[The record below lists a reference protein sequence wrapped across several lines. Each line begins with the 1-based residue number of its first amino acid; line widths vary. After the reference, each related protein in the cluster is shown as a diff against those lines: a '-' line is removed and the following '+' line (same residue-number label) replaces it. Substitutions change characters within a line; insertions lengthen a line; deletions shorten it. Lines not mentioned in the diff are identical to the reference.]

1 MEASTTRH
9 PRERAG
15 AGGSGEPTTR
25 EFGRN
30 LADPLRNQ
38 LVELGQMAVFFGR
51 TLVELRGVW
60 RYTSEIL
67 RQAGILIV
75 GSAAVIWFMEFVMGA
90 ECGLEANYVLR
101 GYGATIYSGV
111 FTAWCANREM
121 APYMWG
127 YIVSAKIGCGL
138 VAEIGAMRINEEI
151 DAMEATGLNP
161 MRYIIATRLVAAWL
175 ALPLIYIVGLA
186 IHQLADY
193 VIVVQQLGEVSQGG
207 WELIH
212 WAFQDPKDL
221 LFSEIKAMTMA
232 TAIVM
237 VGMYYGYHASG
248 GPVGVGTAT
257 AKSMILN
264 LILVHIIGSLFT
276 MVFWGL
282 NPRGP
287 VGG

>member
-1 MEASTTRH
+1 MEASAIRV
-9 PRERAG
+9 PRPRGSEPSPGGKFVKNLAAPVRAG
-15 AGGSGEPTTR
+15 VEEAG
-25 EFGRN
+25 
-30 LADPLRNQ
+30 A
-38 LVELGQMAVFFGR
+38 MATFFGR
-51 TLVELRGVW
+51 TLLELRGVW

-90 ECGLEANYVLR
+90 QCATEANYVLR

-111 FTAWCANREM
+111 FTAFCANREM
-121 APYMWG
+121 GPYMWG
-127 YIVSAKIGCGL
+127 YIVAAKIGCGL
-138 VAEIGAMRINEEI
+138 VAEIGSMRINEEL
-151 DAMEATGLNP
+151 DAMEAQGLNP
-161 MRYIIATRLVAAWL
+161 MRYVVATRLVAAWL
-175 ALPLIYIVGLA
+175 AFPLLYLVGLGM
-186 IHQLADY
+186 HQLADF
-193 VIVVQQLGEVSQGG
+193 VIIVHQIKEVSQGG

-212 WAFQDPKDL
+212 FTFQDPKDI
-221 LFSEIKAMTMA
+221 LFSEIKIMAMG

-237 VGMYYGYHASG
+237 VAMYYGYTAKG

-264 LILVHIIGSLFT
+264 LILVHLIGSLGT

-287 VGG
+287 IGG

>member
-1 MEASTTRH
+1 MEASAVRS
-9 PRERAG
+9 PRVRGDADRAPGTAER
-15 AGGSGEPTTR
+15 
-25 EFGRN
+25 FGRN
-30 LADPLRNQ
+30 LADPLRGA
-38 LVELGQMAVFFGR
+38 VGEMGQMAVFFAR
-51 TLVELRGVW
+51 TLAELRGVW

-75 GSAAVIWFMEFVMGA
+75 GSAAIIWLMEFVMGA

-138 VAEIGAMRINEEI
+138 VAEIGSMRINEEL
-151 DAMEATGLNP
+151 DAMESTGLNP
-161 MRYIIATRLVAAWL
+161 MRYVVATRLVAAWL
-175 ALPLIYIVGLA
+175 ALPLIYLVGLG

-193 VIVVQQLGEVSQGG
+193 VIIVRQIGEVSQGG

-212 WAFQDPKDL
+212 WAFQDPKDI
-221 LFSEIKAMTMA
+221 LFSLTKAMAMG

-237 VGMYYGYHASG
+237 VAMYYGYHAKG

-264 LILVHIIGSLFT
+264 LILVHIIGSLGT
-276 MVFWGL
+276 MLFWGL

-287 VGG
+287 IGG